1 MRPPNPNPS
10 HNPNSNP
17 NPSPSPNPNP
27 NYNQAQAEPTAA
39 TSARQPEVDQRWS
52 SPEAE
57 AYASLHA
64 KYALLLDEVQFHKHR
79 AQSLAVENK
88 RLLSFRFY
96 GAASKRTIVEQLL
109 AAQEALAREKRER
122 AACEEG
128 LSEAYNAHLK
138 MLVASQGVGGASDAD
153 KSKSGRFIKKL
164 QR

>member
-1 MRPPNPNPS
+1 MASKIRQHS
-10 HNPNSNP
+10 VKGSRKVAELAVELLA
-17 NPSPSPNPNP
+17 
-27 NYNQAQAEPTAA
+27 QAQAEPAVA
-39 TSARQPEVDQRWS
+39 PSARQAEVEQRWS

-88 RLLSFRFY
+88 RLLSLRFY
-96 GAASKRTIVEQLL
+96 GSQGKRALVEQLL

-138 MLVASQGVGGASDAD
+138 MLVEAQGAGGASDAD